1 MILVRPNFMNNTLI
15 MPFVPAIT
23 ARLGKLTLK
32 SVLTVAN
39 PFPGKCKVALN
50 PKSTPSLLIF
60 IGTAFTF
67 SG

>member
-1 MILVRPNFMNNTLI
+1 

-50 PKSTPSLLIF
+50 PKSTPSSLIF